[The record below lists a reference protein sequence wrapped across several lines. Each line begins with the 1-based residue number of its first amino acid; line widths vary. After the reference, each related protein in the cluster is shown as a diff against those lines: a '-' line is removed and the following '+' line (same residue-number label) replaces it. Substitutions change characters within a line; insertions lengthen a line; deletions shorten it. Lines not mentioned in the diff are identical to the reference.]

1 MEVGCIQEV
10 VIQVVVE
17 FILAGAGYIQVEV
30 LAYILAEV
38 GIVSH
43 VKYKK
48 LRIVRSFFYGVYE
61 KLFG

>member
-1 MEVGCIQEV
+1 VEVGCIQEV

-30 LAYILAEV
+30 

-43 VKYKK
+43 VK
-48 LRIVRSFFYGVYE
+48 
-61 KLFG
+61 

>member
-48 LRIVRSFFYGVYE
+48 LRIVRSFFYGAYE